1 MQIAKV
7 LIEHPNVNIQ
17 HTFDY
22 VVDEHI
28 VEKGMRVEVEF
39 NRQKVIG
46 FVEELVVIEEEKKTY
61 EEKLGFQIKSIIT
74 VIDEEPL
81 LNEELFTCA
90 EYLSYITIAPKIS
103 VFQAMLPSK
112 LKPRSSFGKIK
123 EIAYVTFIHNKDN
136 NYKGKKKEALD
147 FMSRVSKIERSE
159 FNRNFTGV
167 LKQLEKDGF
176 VSVVFEESV
185 FETVFGK
192 TEKHLELRSGQQEAF
207 DNINNSN
214 KDIILLHG
222 ATGSGK
228 TEVYLH
234 LAQKALDEGKQVL
247 ILVPEISLT
256 PQMVQR
262 VESRFGNQVAIYHSR
277 LNNQEKYEQYQRVRK
292 QEVSI
297 VVGTR
302 SAIFMPFEALG
313 LIVLDEEHDGSYK
326 QDSLPRYHTRDVA
339 IWRGNYHSCKV
350 VLGSA
355 TPSLE
360 TYARAHKGVYELV
373 ELNERINGQ
382 ALPKCHLIDTRA
394 SLQSG
399 DNHILTEKMRNE
411 IKKRFEKKQQVI
423 LLLNRRGYIPIIKCR
438 DCGEVV
444 MCKHC
449 DIAMNYHKDEKV
461 LICHTCGFTQKMPS
475 HCEQCGSTQFVWW
488 GYGTQRLE
496 EECQQLFSN
505 AKIYRMDTDTVSKKG
520 SHEKILNDFE
530 KDGDILLGTQ
540 MISKGLDYPRVTM
553 VGILSAD
560 ALLARSDYRSVE
572 LTFDLI
578 VQASGRSGR
587 ADIIGEVFI
596 QAFDTSH
603 YAITTACRHDYK
615 RFFQE
620 EMQYRHVG
628 FYPPYC
634 YMCSIVFSHKEEVI
648 CDDESSLFLTQL
660 QTYENL
666 RILGPSQLLKKRNL
680 ARSRIL
686 VKCASFEEMLR
697 IIHQEYDGWVSERK
711 RCSVVIDVNPLYLD

>member
-22 VVDEHI
+22 AVTTQN

-39 NRQKVIG
+39 NKQKVIG
-46 FVEELVVIEEEKKTY
+46 FVEDIVVLEEDKHHY
-61 EEKLGFQIKSIIT
+61 EEMIGFEIKDILA

-81 LNEELFTCA
+81 LNEELFACA
-90 EYLSYITIAPKIS
+90 DYLSYITIAPKIS

-112 LKPRSSFGKIK
+112 LKPKSSFGKIK
-123 EIAYVTFIHNKDN
+123 ETAFVQFLQDEDA

-147 FMSRVSKIERSE
+147 YLRTVSKMERSE
-159 FNRNFTGV
+159 FNRQFSGV

-176 VSVVFEESV
+176 VKVVFEESK
-185 FETVFGK
+185 FEALTK
-192 TEKHLELRSGQQEAF
+192 ETMQHLDLRSGQKEAF
-207 DNINNSN
+207 EKIKKCN
-214 KDIILLHG
+214 KDIVLLHG

-234 LAQKALDEGKQVL
+234 LAQNALDEGKQVL
-247 ILVPEISLT
+247 LLVPEISLT

-277 LNNQEKYEQYQRVRK
+277 LNNQEKYEQYQRVRRK
-292 QEVSI
+292 EVSI

-302 SAIFMPFEALG
+302 SAIFMPFESLG
-313 LIVLDEEHDGSYK
+313 LIVLDEEHDSSYK

-339 IWRGNYHSCKV
+339 IWRGKYHACKV
-350 VLGSA
+350 ILGSA

-382 ALPKCHLIDTRA
+382 ELPKCHLIDTRT

-399 DNHILTEKMRNE
+399 DNHILTEKMRHE
-411 IKKRFEKKQQVI
+411 IKKRLEKKQQII

-438 DCGEVV
+438 DCGTVV

-449 DIAMNYHKDEKV
+449 EIAMNYHKDEMI

-475 HCEQCGSTQFVWW
+475 HCESCGSTKFTWW

-496 EECQQLFSN
+496 EECRQLFPN
-505 AKIYRMDTDTVSKKG
+505 AKTYRMDTDTVSRKG

-530 KDGDILLGTQ
+530 RDGDILLGTQ
-540 MISKGLDYPRVTM
+540 MIAKGLDYPRVTM

-587 ADIIGEVFI
+587 ADEVGEVFI

-615 RFFQE
+615 RFFRE

-628 FYPPYC
+628 FYPPYS
-634 YMCSIVFSHKEEVI
+634 YMCSIVCSHKDQSICEE
-648 CDDESSLFLTQL
+648 ETNLFLVQL
-660 QTYENL
+660 QAYENL
-666 RILGPSQLLKKRNL
+666 RILGPSQLLKKRNQ

-686 VKCASFEEMLR
+686 VKCANFEEMVQ
-697 IIHQEYDGWVSERK
+697 IIHKEYDLWLAERK